1 MGESWLCAM
10 FRCMVDVT
18 VTIKFQVAS
27 AHQRAVLSLNLAF
40 TWGYMKELCPLSS
53 IRDCD
58 RDSSKRNSR
67 DS

>member
-1 MGESWLCAM
+1 
-10 FRCMVDVT
+10 MVDVT